1 MKEERKNRYYKKILH
16 LDKYIDF
23 LSEWI
28 GKRNTET
35 LSEKLNFQE
44 LFGIY
49 HAFQL
54 AMEVVADLASKIAKD
69 LSNIARDDYSNYQ
82 LLFIKKIISKE
93 IHIEIKDLNGLRNR
107 IVHDYTGLI
116 DKVSLEEI
124 KESITFLPNLK
135 GEIEKGLSND

>member
-16 LDKYIDF
+16 LDKYLDF

-28 GKRNTET
+28 GERNTET
-35 LSEKLNFQE
+35 LSKKLNYQE

-54 AMEVVADLASKIAKD
+54 AMEVVADLASMIAKD

-82 LLFIKKIISKE
+82 LLFLKKIISKE

-107 IVHDYTGLI
+107 IVHDYNGLI
-116 DKVSLEEI
+116 DKVSLEGI
-124 KESITFLPNLK
+124 IESITILPTFK
-135 GEIEKGLSND
+135 GEIEKWLSHE